1 MMYQKTKSFFLFRW
15 SMMILIVL
23 FAAFPVFFVLISS
36 FKHPMEIFQ
45 YPPKFFFTPTLENY
59 SSLGS
64 DWPIFFKSMWQSVL
78 AAFGSSLITI
88 LLTMPA
94 GYALSRSKSRII
106 NGSAFFMLAV
116 RMYPPIVLT
125 VPLFP
130 IFSRLGLVDTY
141 WVLLILYST
150 FFISLSS
157 WLMKTYMD
165 DVPVELE
172 EAARIDGANPWQVVT
187 RIVLPLSIHGI
198 IATFVFV
205 TIFAWK
211 EYTIGFIFTGTKI
224 RTAPLVL
231 SEMLSPVTGVSW
243 GPLFAAVT
251 LQLLPIIVFIWFV
264 QSYLVKGMRSG
275 AVKG

>member
-1 MMYQKTKSFFLFRW
+1 MYQKTKPYSIFRW

-23 FAAFPVFFVLISS
+23 FAAFPVYFALISA
-36 FKHPMEIFQ
+36 FKHPAEIFQ
-45 YPPKFFFTPTLENY
+45 YPPKLFFKPTFENFTAL
-59 SSLGS
+59 SR
-64 DWPIFFKSMWQSVL
+64 DWPIFYKSMWQSIVV
-78 AAFGSSLITI
+78 AFGSSFITI
-88 LLTMPA
+88 LLTLPA
-94 GYALSRSKSRII
+94 GYALSRSRNPFIS
-106 NGSAFFMLAV
+106 GSAFFMLAT

-130 IFSRLGLVDTY
+130 IFSRLNLVDSY

-172 EAARIDGANPWQVVT
+172 EAAKIDGANTWQVVT
-187 RIVLPLSIHGI
+187 KIILPLSIHGI

-211 EYTIGFIFTGTKI
+211 EYTIGFIFTGTNI
-224 RTAPLVL
+224 RTAPLIL

-243 GPLFAAVT
+243 GPLFAAVVV
-251 LQLLPIIVFIWFV
+251 QLIPIIVFIWFV
-264 QSYLVKGMRSG
+264 QGYLVKGMKTG